1 MAFKRSA
8 VRSRLS
14 PPNLVPEAHRF
25 RNFFVYK
32 TIFSPPNLLF
42 CRRFL
47 RNIKIASQNTLI
59 RVLHELTR
67 VAKLQV
73 FLATFFWFF
82 WCDFISFR
90 FISSCSVWQICSLLF
105 DRLNVIQEV
114 DSFLFVSKT
123 PENTLFSGVFLRN
136 YLIFYFSKNLFLT
149 KITAIIT
156 TVIPTKAATHTN
168 Q

>member
-14 PPNLVPEAHRF
+14 PPNLVPETRRF

-32 TIFSPPNLLF
+32 TIFTPPKLLF
-42 CRRFL
+42 Y
-47 RNIKIASQNTLI
+47 RNYLQNRKITPWNTLI
-59 RVLHELTR
+59 WVLHEFTR

-114 DSFLFVSKT
+114 ASFLFVSKT
-123 PENTLFSGVFLRN
+123 PENTLFSGAFSMKLFGFQFFRKSLSDQN
-136 YLIFYFSKNLFLT
+136 YCSN
-149 KITAIIT
+149 
-156 TVIPTKAATHTN
+156 
-168 Q
+168 